1 MKSARVAPVR
11 IGSLGALFL
20 ALAALSSA
28 GCAASPALRAA
39 EAHDLVALKRELA
52 AAGKQGSIDDSEAR
66 AIARAVAVHEIENAK
81 GDDGA
86 KALEAFSRC
95 ARTLDAAIEARA
107 KGTDDLAA
115 AAARTRLEEGRLS
128 PDDAREL
135 ASRPG
140 LGPVWRTVETRAL
153 IRAGDGPARRAR
165 FVDGDQEI
173 RAAALRASADAGDAD
188 DTDALLDA
196 ARLDPYPLART
207 LAVRAVAKTGS
218 GERATSGSGERATSG
233 SGERATSGSGS
244 RAVLALR
251 DLWTQADQDL
261 RQSIADAWG
270 TERHIDA
277 GGRRELFWAAE
288 HARGSAAIAAAGALS
303 RWKGEGWD
311 EAIGVLTRAIKDGPT
326 IDRIFAIGI
335 APAHEPPI
343 DEALRAAVNDKD
355 DAVAVAAAWRQLSG
369 IGRDVPE
376 TKDRKAIVARL
387 LELAKSPT
395 TRGFQAQKALAR
407 AGERGVL
414 PFLDKQIGLA
424 DTRARETTGVAFV
437 DLRETAKAVGFV
449 ADADV
454 GVRAAVA
461 CAILEAPKN

>member
-1 MKSARVAPVR
+1 LALLASGTKVRAVR
-11 IGSLGALFL
+11 IGSFGALL
-20 ALAALSSA
+20 LVGAALSSM

-39 EAHDLVALKRELA
+39 EAHDLAALAREIA
-52 AAGKQGSIDDSEAR
+52 AAGKLGHIDDGEAR
-66 AIARAVAVHEIENAK
+66 SIARAVAVHEIENAK

-95 ARTLDAAIEARA
+95 ARTLDGALEARA

-135 ASRPG
+135 ALRPG
-140 LGPVWRTVETRAL
+140 LGPVWRTIETRAL

-165 FVDGDQEI
+165 LLDGDQEI
-173 RAAALRASADAGDAD
+173 RVAALRASADAGDAA
-188 DTDALLDA
+188 DTDPLLEA
-196 ARLDPYPLART
+196 ARLDPFPLART
-207 LAVRAVAKTGS
+207 LAVRAVARTATG
-218 GERATSGSGERATSG
+218 E
-233 SGERATSGSGS
+233 

-251 DLWTQADQDL
+251 DLWTQADEDL
-261 RQSIADAWG
+261 RQSIADAWA
-270 TERHIDA
+270 TERNIDA
-277 GGRRELFWAAE
+277 GGRRELWWAAE
-288 HARGSAAIAAAGALS
+288 HAHGAAAIAAAGALS
-303 RWKGEGWD
+303 RWKGEGWN
-311 EAIGVLTRAIKDGPT
+311 EAIGVLTRAIQEGPT
-326 IDRIFAIGI
+326 ADRVFAIGI

-355 DAVAVAAAWRQLSG
+355 DAVAVTAAWRQLSG
-369 IGRDVPE
+369 IGRDIPE
-376 TKDRKAIVARL
+376 AKDRKAIVDRL
-387 LELAKSPT
+387 LDLAKSPT

-414 PFLDKQIGLA
+414 PFLDKQVALA

-437 DLRETAKAVGFV
+437 DLREPAKAVGFV

-461 CAILEAPKN
+461 CALLEAPKN

>member
-1 MKSARVAPVR
+1 MTPVARKWCYGRAVR
-11 IGSLGALFL
+11 IGSFGALLL
-20 ALAALSSA
+20 ASVALSSM

-39 EAHDLVALKRELA
+39 EAHDLATLAREIA
-52 AAGKQGSIDDSEAR
+52 SAGKQGAINDGEAR

-81 GDDGA
+81 GDDGT

-95 ARTLDAAIEARA
+95 ARTLDGALEARA
-107 KGTDDLAA
+107 RGTDDIAA

-140 LGPVWRTVETRAL
+140 LGPAWRTVETRAL

-165 FVDGDQEI
+165 FIDGDQDL
-173 RAAALRASADAGDAD
+173 RVAALRASADAGDPAD
-188 DTDALLDA
+188 TEALLDA

-207 LAVRAVAKTGS
+207 LAVRAVARTATGEPAIAGS
-218 GERATSGSGERATSG
+218 GSRATAGS
-233 SGERATSGSGS
+233 S

-251 DLWTQADQDL
+251 DLWNQADEDL
-261 RQSIADAWG
+261 RQSIADAWA
-270 TERHIDA
+270 TERNIDA
-277 GGRRELFWAAE
+277 GGRQELWWAAE
-288 HARGSAAIAAAGALS
+288 HAHGAAAIAAAGALA
-303 RWKGEGWD
+303 RWKGDGWS
-311 EAIGVLTRAIKDGPT
+311 EAIGVLTRAIQDGPT
-326 IDRIFAIGI
+326 MDRIFAIGI
-335 APAHEPPI
+335 APAHEAPI

-355 DAVAVAAAWRQLSG
+355 DAVAVTAAWRQLSG
-369 IGRDVPE
+369 IGRDIPE
-376 TKDRKAIVARL
+376 AKDRKALVARL
-387 LELAKSPT
+387 LDLAKSPT
-395 TRGFQAQKALAR
+395 TRGFQAQKVLAR

-414 PFLDKQIGLA
+414 PFLDKQVALS

-461 CAILEAPKN
+461 CALLEAPKN